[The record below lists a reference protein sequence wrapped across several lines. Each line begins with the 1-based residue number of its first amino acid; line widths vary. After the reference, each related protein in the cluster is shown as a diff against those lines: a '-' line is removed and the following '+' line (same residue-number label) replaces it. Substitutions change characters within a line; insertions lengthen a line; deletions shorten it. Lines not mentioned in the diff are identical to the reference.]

1 MFLSPTVLG
10 WRTRGFRWDLC
21 QRGRRRWVHIN
32 YPPRNRSTV
41 QMLDE
46 SHEKLVFVCNGYIDR
61 LDPRLLPERLRK
73 KLERNRKA
81 ALTRFDGKLP
91 WGQAVESAI
100 KRTHTPCLAF
110 AQAHSHHLL
119 EAFAMEEVLEIEKLV
134 PEIREAFKAS
144 KAKLA
149 EQEAQ
154 DKFARHV
161 SVDLVG
167 LREDPVSFPF
177 TSEQR

>member
-73 KLERNRKA
+73 RLERNRKA

-100 KRTHTPCLAF
+100 KRIHTPCLAF

-119 EAFAMEEVLEIEKLV
+119 EAFSMAEVLEIEKLI

-154 DKFARHV
+154 DKFTRHV
-161 SVDLVG
+161 SVDLVD
-167 LREDPVSFPF
+167 LKEDPVSFPF
-177 TSEQR
+177 TLKQR